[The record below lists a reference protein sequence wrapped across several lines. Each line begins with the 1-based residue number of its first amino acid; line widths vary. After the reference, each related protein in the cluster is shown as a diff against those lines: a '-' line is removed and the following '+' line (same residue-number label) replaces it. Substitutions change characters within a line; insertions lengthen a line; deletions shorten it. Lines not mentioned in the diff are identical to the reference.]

1 MSIQDSFKKLRQEL
15 KVNKIFQSVIIVL
28 LLIWVYKFYVWV
40 NTEKTDNAYVKADI
54 TLISSEINGRVT
66 KVVVKDNML
75 VKKGDILAH
84 IDDTAYKAALEQ
96 ASLKLQTA
104 EYASLITAQKIIME
118 QTNLSK
124 AQEALGLAQVN
135 FSLAERDYKRN
146 NALTKDHFNSQKA
159 LDISKSLF
167 EQSKAA
173 VAQAKLAIEVLQ
185 ENLELL
191 SLQKKSDLLAIESAK
206 QAKIISEKDM
216 ANTVIVSPIDGTAA
230 GNGLR
235 QGNFIVVGMPLIYI
249 VPKNMY
255 IVANFKETQIV
266 SFKEGQE
273 ADISFDAI
281 SGHYTGKVM
290 SISPASGSTFSLI
303 PTDNATGNFTKI
315 VQRVPIIIEFD
326 NDQKGLE
333 ALGVGMSTSISIDTR

>member
-1 MSIQDSFKKLRQEL
+1 MSVQDSFKKLHQQV
-15 KVNKIFQSVIIVL
+15 KTNKILQSVIVIL
-28 LLIWVYKFYVWV
+28 LFLWSYKFYVWT

-54 TLISSEINGRVT
+54 TLISSEINGRVID
-66 KVVVKDNML
+66 VVVKDNMPL
-75 VKKGDILAH
+75 KKGDILAH
-84 IDDTAYKAALEQ
+84 IDDTSYKAALEQ
-96 ASLKLQTA
+96 AALKLQTA
-104 EYASLITAQKIIME
+104 EYALLITAQKLIME
-118 QTNLSK
+118 QTNLAK
-124 AQEALGLAQVN
+124 AKEALSLAEVN
-135 FSLAERDYKRN
+135 FILSERDYKRN
-146 NALTKDHFNSQKA
+146 NALTKDQFSSQKT
-159 LDISKSLF
+159 LDTSKSSF

-173 VAQAKLAIEVLQ
+173 VTQAKLAIEVLE

-216 ANTVIVSPIDGTAA
+216 SNTVIVSPIDGIAA
-230 GNGLR
+230 ANGLR
-235 QGNFIVVGMPLIYI
+235 KGNWVSIGAPLVYI
-249 VPKNMY
+249 VPQHMY

-266 SFKEGQE
+266 NFKEGQE
-273 ADISFDAI
+273 VDISFDAI
-281 SGHYTGKVM
+281 SGHYNGKVK

-326 NDQKGLE
+326 NNQKGLE